1 MHPPGSIGILQAAAA
16 GGGGGGGGGCRP
28 SLICFSPVTLSPL
41 LHCLAVTLTPLTPTN
56 ILKYRA
62 KSLRWCLFFFPFEGE
77 TSLSLPP
84 ADVLLSCPPPPSTAV
99 AIFHRRDGRAGRI
112 SVFTKQIEVPP
123 SPSPLRPHLPALRSE
138 GASLPLGA
146 GGRERQKGGWPA
158 TKTPEPA
165 TDLHPPGRHVCVS
178 ECVIVC
184 LCVCV

>member
-41 LHCLAVTLTPLTPTN
+41 LHCLAVTPTPLTPTN
-56 ILKYRA
+56 ILKCRA

-77 TSLSLPP
+77 TSPSLPP
-84 ADVLLSCPPPPSTAV
+84 ADVLLSCPPPPSAAV

-123 SPSPLRPHLPALRSE
+123 PPPPSVPTSQPCARKGPACRSE
-138 GASLPLGA
+138 LG
-146 GGRERQKGGWPA
+146 GGRDRKEDGPRPKRLNLPQTCTLQAG
-158 TKTPEPA
+158 T
-165 TDLHPPGRHVCVS
+165 CV
-178 ECVIVC
+178 
-184 LCVCV
+184 